1 MPNQRSLN
9 RKISQE
15 LDKLQRQITAK
26 LERYY
31 KQNIRGS
38 QLPVDF
44 IRQNDKQIKGIIRD
58 TIQSSWLFAHGII
71 TDVTLDRVD
80 LTTNDITGMEST
92 TNDMEN
98 YFWQLSHTLLT
109 RETAF
114 KVENQELV
122 ELTPFDI
129 HAAFVGI
136 GAFIAYYGFNYA
148 MSIKS
153 TELGTFKLKYI
164 VREDCVD
171 TKICIPLNGRIFGP
185 NDIPIIPP
193 NDTHRHCHC
202 KLIPVLI

>member
-38 QLPVDF
+38 KLPVDF